1 MKFIKLLLW
10 ISYGSHPTNIKLIK
24 DYRKYTT
31 EMLPFDLNM
40 MRTKHN
46 MIIQSKES
54 LLNKYN
60 KASETIKSLIADLE
74 NMEHRLGQTLKRIR
88 EELKYN

>member
-1 MKFIKLLLW
+1 
-10 ISYGSHPTNIKLIK
+10 
-24 DYRKYTT
+24 
-31 EMLPFDLNM
+31 MLPFDLNM